1 MTFVLT
7 ANLPFARDNVAP
19 APALHEDGSNFEFR
33 MFFEDGS
40 RIADADTPAELINLL
55 SPGYSNVKD
64 ENLKSDMRVSLA
76 RSVQSLARAVTLS
89 NLSDEDT
96 EAMQDW
102 EWEVLNFGNGGVD
115 DAQDPFGWGDGTG
128 TLGELNLDVVDFWS
142 SKTPLILLETSYAP
156 FTEIPRPISSLGD
169 YYHSLPNM
177 IWLRPQTE
185 LSLLRSLSEIGYI
198 TFGNPSS
205 HVSED

>member
-19 APALHEDGSNFEFR
+19 APALHADGSNFEFR

-55 SPGYSNVKD
+55 SPGYSNIKD
-64 ENLKSDMRVSLA
+64 ENLKLELRIDLA
-76 RSVQSLARAVTLS
+76 RSVQSLARAVTLANMS
-89 NLSDEDT
+89 EEDSD
-96 EAMQDW
+96 ALADW
-102 EWEVLNFGNGGVD
+102 EWDVLNFGNGGVD

-128 TLGELNLDVVDFWS
+128 TLGEANPDLVDFWS
-142 SKTPLILLETSYAP
+142 AKTPLILLETSYAP
-156 FTEIPRPISSLGD
+156 FTDIIRPISSLGD
-169 YYHSLPNM
+169 YYISLPNM
-177 IWLRPQTE
+177 IWLRPQAE

-198 TFGNPSS
+198 TFGQPSE
-205 HVSED
+205 HPTED